1 MGIIITI
8 VIILIGVVFIA
19 KNLDVLNSSLKD
31 INNKELD

>member
-31 INNKELD
+31 ISDREFD

>member
-31 INNKELD
+31 INNRELD